1 MKKEEIKEE
10 KEKKQKKWY
19 IVHTYSGMEEKTK
32 KNLEQSIDANN
43 MHDRIFRVEVPVD
56 WKVKLKDGK
65 RQIVPEKVYPG
76 YVLVEMIMDDDTW
89 FVVRNTPGVL
99 GFVGGGG
106 KPTPLADEEVRVI
119 MNRIG
124 IEEAKAQLT
133 FSVGDTVR
141 VMGGPFD
148 QMIGKVEE
156 IYEDK
161 EKAKVRL
168 SIFGRDIP
176 VEIDFV
182 HLEKI

>member
-1 MKKEEIKEE
+1 
-10 KEKKQKKWY
+10 
-19 IVHTYSGMEEKTK
+19 
-32 KNLEQSIDANN
+32 
-43 MHDRIFRVEVPVD
+43 
-56 WKVKLKDGK
+56 
-65 RQIVPEKVYPG
+65 
-76 YVLVEMIMDDDTW
+76 
-89 FVVRNTPGVL
+89 VRNTPGIL

-106 KPTPLADEEVRVI
+106 KPTPLTDEEVRVI
-119 MNRIG
+119 MDRIG

-133 FSVGDTVR
+133 FTIGDTVR

>member
-1 MKKEEIKEE
+1 MSKEKVVE
-10 KEKKQKKWY
+10 KEKREKRWY
-19 IVHTYSGMEEKTK
+19 IVHTYSGMEERVK
-32 KNLEQSIDANN
+32 KNLEQRIETYSMQNK
-43 MHDRIFRVEVPVD
+43 IFRVEVPVD

-76 YVLVEMIMDDDTW
+76 YILVEMIMDDESW
-89 FVVRNTPGVL
+89 YIVRNTPGVL

-106 KPTPLADEEVRVI
+106 KPIPLTKEEVREV
-119 MNRIG
+119 MDRIG

-133 FSVGDTVR
+133 FSIGDTVK
-141 VMGGPFD
+141 VIGGPFD

-156 IYEDK
+156 IFEDK
-161 EKAKVRL
+161 EKAIVRL